1 MKVLFI
7 ASEAFPFAR
16 TGGLGDVTYSLP
28 KELRK
33 IGIDA
38 RVMIPKYGDIPDFFK
53 EKMVCHNIFNV
64 PVGWRNQYCGLEE
77 LKYEDMPFY
86 FIDNEYYFK
95 RKGLYGFYD
104 EAERYAFFCRAAL
117 ESIKYLDFMPDIIH
131 CHDWQ
136 TGMVN
141 VILKA
146 HYEHLPEYAHIKKV
160 FTIHNLH
167 YQGIFPKE
175 ILGELMNLGEEYFS
189 VDGVE
194 FYGAVNFMK
203 GGILFSDEVTTVSP
217 SYAEEI
223 QTPHFGERLDD
234 LLRKKHDSIMGIVN
248 GVDTNLYNPANDRQ
262 IFENFSVES
271 MAGKKKNKE
280 KLQGLLGLEI
290 KPDTPIIG
298 MVSRFTR
305 QKGLDLVFHILD
317 EVMREDVQ
325 LVVVGTGDKQYENWF
340 SEYAARYPGRIS
352 SNIVFDD
359 ELARKVYAG
368 SDIFLMPSLF
378 EPCGIGQLLALRYG
392 TIPIVR
398 ETGGLKDTITAFSE
412 ESGKGNGFSF
422 ANYNAHDMLF
432 TIRRALGIYKDK
444 ALWNEVVDNAMKT
457 EVGWNNSAIQYK
469 RLYQSLT

>member
-7 ASEAFPFAR
+7 AAEAFPFAR

-53 EKMVCHNIFNV
+53 EKMVCHSIFNV
-64 PVGWRNQYCGLEE
+64 PVGWRSQYCGLEE
-77 LKYEDMPFY
+77 LKYEGMPFY

-95 RKGLYGFYD
+95 REGLYGFYD

-146 HYEHLPEYAHIKKV
+146 HYEHLPEYQKIKKV

-167 YQGIFPKE
+167 FQGIFPKE
-175 ILGELMNLGEEYFS
+175 IMGELLNLKDEFFS
-189 VDGVE
+189 VDGIE

-203 GGILFSDEVTTVSP
+203 GGILYSDEVTTVSP
-217 SYAEEI
+217 TYAKEI

-234 LLRKKHDSIMGIVN
+234 LLRKKNDKIVGIIN
-248 GVDTNLYNPANDRQ
+248 GIDTQLYNPATDKQ
-262 IFENFSVES
+262 IFENYSVSNPE
-271 MAGKKKNKE
+271 GKKINKK
-280 KLQGLLGLEI
+280 KLQKLLGLEVN
-290 KPDTPIIG
+290 PDIPIISI
-298 MVSRFTR
+298 VSRFTR

-317 EVMREDVQ
+317 EVMNEGVQ
-325 LVVVGTGDKQYENWF
+325 FVALGTGDQQYENWF
-340 SEYAARYPGRIS
+340 KEYASRYPGKIS
-352 SNIVFDD
+352 TNIAFDD
-359 ELARKVYAG
+359 ELARRIYAG

-378 EPCGIGQLLALRYG
+378 EPCGIGQLLAQRYG

-398 ETGGLKDTITAFSE
+398 ETGGLKDTVKPFDENSR
-412 ESGKGNGFSF
+412 KGNGFSF

-432 TIRRALGIYKDK
+432 IIRKAVGLYKDK
-444 ALWNEVVDNAMKT
+444 RVWKEIVENAMST
-457 EVGWNNSAIQYK
+457 EVGWNNSAMKYK